1 MNPIAGGKRGAARV
15 ACAQQRDGGVLV
27 PHVDVKRVR
36 ARLQAETC
44 SLLLSKPAMPAFN
57 EAAFPPPVLSRRKKK
72 RFQPRETCGFFAS
85 GDTGP

>member
-44 SLLLSKPAMPAFN
+44 SLLLSKPARDACVQRGRFSTPCPL
-57 EAAFPPPVLSRRKKK
+57 ETKKK
-72 RFQPRETCGFFAS
+72 TLPT
-85 GDTGP
+85 T